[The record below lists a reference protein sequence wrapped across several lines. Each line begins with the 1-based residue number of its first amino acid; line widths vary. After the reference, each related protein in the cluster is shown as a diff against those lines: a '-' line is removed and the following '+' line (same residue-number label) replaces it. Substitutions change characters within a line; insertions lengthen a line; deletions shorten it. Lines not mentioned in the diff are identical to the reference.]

1 MNYCPHCGK
10 PLRGGKFSFCE
21 GCTEKPFIEDNSGKL
36 SESKKGK
43 GPQKHNKKTK
53 IHTMKRENLTPQD
66 RPDDGYDGYYD
77 DIRPEDEN
85 EVRQGID
92 KDIMKRIA
100 GIIASVMIII
110 CCCIGIMYLI

>member
-10 PLRGGKFSFCE
+10 PLRGCDSSFCE
-21 GCTEKPFIEDNSGKL
+21 GCKERPNKEIKKDVPRMSV
-36 SESKKGK
+36 KGK
-43 GPQKHNKKTK
+43 KKKKNNTEHK
-53 IHTMKRENLTPQD
+53 KQVKVKENTGVPKVS
-66 RPDDGYDGYYD
+66 DDGYDGYYD

>member
-1 MNYCPHCGK
+1 M
-10 PLRGGKFSFCE
+10 LRVSV
-21 GCTEKPFIEDNSGKL
+21 
-36 SESKKGK
+36 KGK
-43 GPQKHNKKTK
+43 KKNKNNTVHKK
-53 IHTMKRENLTPQD
+53 QVKVKEHTGDPKAS
-66 RPDDGYDGYYD
+66 DDGYDGYYD

-110 CCCIGIMYLI
+110 CSCIGIMYLI